1 MNGLLNLGKELNLS
15 PNHLADV
22 VHASD
27 SFQGQE
33 ADIVILDTTVGTYAG
48 EAALVTL
55 GIS

>member
-1 MNGLLNLGKELNLS
+1 VNGLLNLGKELNLS